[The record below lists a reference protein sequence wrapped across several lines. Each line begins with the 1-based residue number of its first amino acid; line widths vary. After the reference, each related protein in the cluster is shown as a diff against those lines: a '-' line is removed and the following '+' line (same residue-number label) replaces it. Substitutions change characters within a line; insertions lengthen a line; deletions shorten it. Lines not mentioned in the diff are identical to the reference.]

1 MHGRRWTIAALAVLA
16 ALAGLTGWRV
26 AAAKTASVPALGQD
40 TPAPIRVHARRYW
53 YSPSRIEVQEGD
65 LVTIR
70 FEADDTP
77 HSFTID
83 DDAYRIAKRAAP
95 GQPVVF
101 EFRAEKVGSFPY
113 YCNLTADAG
122 CRKMRGELVVRR
134 RRQ

>member
-1 MHGRRWTIAALAVLA
+1 MHGRRWTIGALAVLV

-26 AAAKTASVPALGQD
+26 AAAKVADTPALGQEK
-40 TPAPIRVHARRYW
+40 PAPVHVHARKYS

-65 LVTIR
+65 LVTVR
-70 FEADDTP
+70 FEADDIP

-95 GQPVVF
+95 GQPVTF
-101 EFRAEKVGSFPY
+101 EFRAEKVGTFPY
-113 YCNLTADAG
+113 YCNLTADPD
-122 CRKMRGELVVRR
+122 CKKMRGELVVRR